1 MSDVTQVL
9 SEVGNGKNDAAARLL
24 PLVYDELRALAQI
37 HLKSERSDH
46 TLQAT
51 ALVHEAYL
59 RLVNPDRVKPRDR
72 AHFFALA
79 AQSIRR
85 ILIDY
90 ARQHKRIKRGG
101 NGAKVSIDDCTPIV
115 IDSDIDLLA
124 LDEALQS
131 LAMINSRYA
140 QIVEMRFFGGM
151 TIAEIAQLH
160 KVTSRTIDRDWKIA
174 RAWLF
179 RELTKDDS
187 RIPGSRGEQCQQK

>member
-1 MSDVTQVL
+1 MSDVTEELLQVG
-9 SEVGNGKNDAAARLL
+9 SGDANAAARLL
-24 PLVYDELRALAQI
+24 PLVYDELRELAKSQ
-37 HLKSERSDH
+37 LKSERCDH

-79 AQSIRR
+79 AQTIRR
-85 ILIDY
+85 VLIDY
-90 ARQHKRIKRGG
+90 ARQHRRAKRGG
-101 NGAKVSIDDCTPIV
+101 NGAKVSVDDCPPIV

-131 LAMINSRYA
+131 LATINPRYA
-140 QIVEMRFFGGM
+140 QTVEMRFFGGM
-151 TIAEIAQLH
+151 TIAEIAQLRG
-160 KVTSRTIDRDWKIA
+160 VNVRTVARDWKIA

-179 RELTKDDS
+179 RELTSSDTRPIGEKS
-187 RIPGSRGEQCQQK
+187 EQCQSM